1 VGWMQQ
7 WSSLGQFFGPP
18 LVAWVATRMGGWQ
31 MTWSVTA
38 FMASLGLVVT
48 YQLGVM
54 LVKQRTA

>member
-1 VGWMQQ
+1 
-7 WSSLGQFFGPP
+7 
-18 LVAWVATRMGGWQ
+18 MGGWQ